1 MVITAAIILVQM
13 SPKCVKRERDEGT
26 KVKKDVAIGENIITG

>member
-1 MVITAAIILVQM
+1 M

-26 KVKKDVAIGENIITG
+26 KVKKVVAIGENIITG